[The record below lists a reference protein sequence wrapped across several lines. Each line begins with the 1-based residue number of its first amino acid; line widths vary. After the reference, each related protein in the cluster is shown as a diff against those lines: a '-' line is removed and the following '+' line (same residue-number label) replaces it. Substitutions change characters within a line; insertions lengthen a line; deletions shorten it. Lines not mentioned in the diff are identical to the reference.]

1 MKIIDREIGRLV
13 TLYVVK
19 CDCGATF
26 KSRTDRY
33 RVECPSCKK
42 TCKTRELDGEDD
54 EIRDS
59 ETDLEDA
66 T

>member
-1 MKIIDREIGRLV
+1 MKIIDVDVGSV
-13 TLYVVK
+13 VSLYVVT
-19 CDCGATF
+19 CDCGTTF
-26 KSRTDRY
+26 KSRVDRY
-33 RVECPSCKK
+33 RVECPGCKK

-59 ETDLEDA
+59 ATGFEDP

>member
-1 MKIIDREIGRLV
+1 MKIADVETSNV
-13 TLYVVK
+13 VSLYVVK
-19 CDCGATF
+19 CECGAKF

-33 RVECPSCKK
+33 RVECPGCKR
-42 TCKTRELDGEDD
+42 TALTRELDGEDD

-59 ETDLEDA
+59 SLDIEDP

>member
-1 MKIIDREIGRLV
+1 MKIADREVGRTV
-13 TLYVVK
+13 TLYIVK

-42 TCKTRELDGEDD
+42 TALTRELDGEDD

-59 ETDLEDA
+59 GTGLRDA

>member
-1 MKIIDREIGRLV
+1 MKIVDTEVSRV
-13 TLYVVK
+13 VSLYVVK
-19 CDCGATF
+19 CDCGTTF

-33 RVECPSCKK
+33 RLECPGCHA
-42 TCKTRELDGEDD
+42 TCKTRDLDGEDD

-59 ETDLEDA
+59 GTGLEDA

>member
-1 MKIIDREIGRLV
+1 MKIIDREIGRVV

-33 RVECPSCKK
+33 RVECPACHK
-42 TCKTRELDGEDD
+42 TAKTRELDGEDD

-59 ETDLEDA
+59 DTGLEDA